1 MKLTD
6 MSFNMD
12 QVNFTNE
19 GLKDTMLTVNA
30 MKTASKE
37 MKQQY
42 KAINLDKIEV
52 IADCFIYMR
61 AHRIIFIGS
70 TR

>member
-1 MKLTD
+1 
-6 MSFNMD
+6 MD

-52 IADCFIYMR
+52 
-61 AHRIIFIGS
+61 
-70 TR
+70 